1 MAYVMHVHNNLID
14 LLSIEDNFG
23 NYVLF
28 LTNKIQELIVPFL
41 PSQQLLFLHFFSQ
54 NNLVLCN
61 RSIVFVHWKHR
72 FLGKIFLQF
81 PLNNHGRS
89 NCRFSSPKKN

>member
-28 LTNKIQELIVPFL
+28 LTNKIQELLESFL
-41 PSQQLLFLHFFSQ
+41 VITTFFELF
-54 NNLVLCN
+54 
-61 RSIVFVHWKHR
+61 
-72 FLGKIFLQF
+72 
-81 PLNNHGRS
+81 
-89 NCRFSSPKKN
+89 